1 VTPTTDVLAKRRY
14 CKWHDSYLHST
25 NKCNYFRWQVQ
36 SAINDGRLMLGDES
50 KMKLDVGSFPMHM
63 VGLEGKRFLVRSNQA
78 ESTNGK
84 EVLVLDE
91 LRQRMIKPHNP
102 EVGAWNENVRRKPVQ
117 RIKPTSGMLIEKY
130 VRQ

>member
-1 VTPTTDVLAKRRY
+1 
-14 CKWHDSYLHST
+14 
-25 NKCNYFRWQVQ
+25 
-36 SAINDGRLMLGDES
+36 MLGDES